1 MVGKPTPTRW
11 YETGPAPRP
20 EPAVIDTG
28 FGPPSSIARPPTIDL
43 SPPPPPSIARPPA
56 QPLPTTG
63 RVSVTEQAAPETGTG
78 WAEGFKSVT
87 DALVPV
93 ASVGLQYQADRNAR
107 KLAQKE
113 GSLAEQTAAQRAAT
127 AARQAEVERLRQQN
141 LMSGGSNTTYLLVG
155 GGIVAA
161 VLVFALARKK
171 K

>member
-1 MVGKPTPTRW
+1 MVGKPTPSRW

-28 FGPPSSIARPPTIDL
+28 FGPPSSIARPPTVDL
-43 SPPPPPSIARPPA
+43 SPPPPPSIARPTA

-63 RVSVTEQAAPETGTG
+63 RVSATEQPAPETGTS
-78 WAEGFKSVT
+78 WAEGFKSVA

-93 ASVGLQYQADRNAR
+93 ANVGLQYQAQRNAR

-127 AARQAEVERLRQQN
+127 AARQAEAEQLRQQN
-141 LMSGGSNTTYLLVG
+141 LMGGGSKTYLLVG
-155 GGIVAA
+155 GGLVAA